1 MKFCG
6 ASVFYKDKFQ
16 RIDFEFENEKFKSFG
31 NFPSDASD
39 DCINIKDKYI
49 IPGLTDIHTHGA
61 MNADSCDGKI
71 ESINTF
77 AKYMMENGIT
87 QFVPTTMT
95 FSENILSGIFACLG
109 AYDNSYAKLVGIHME
124 GPFIAESKIG
134 AQNPKYISKANAEM
148 TKRLDNLSG
157 GLLKIISIAPETEG
171 AMEFARELKDDYIIS
186 IAHTDCDYDTA
197 IEAFDNGFS
206 HLTHMFN
213 AMNGIHH
220 RAPGPIIAAYE
231 RAKYI
236 ELIADGVHVYPPV
249 VRMVF
254 DLMGDKII
262 LVSDSMRAT
271 GLSDGVYDLGGQN
284 VEVKGNTA
292 RIVDKGNIA
301 GSVTNLFACM
311 QTAIAMGVDRV
322 NAVKAASV
330 NPARA
335 LELKDMGEIEEGYF
349 ANFLILDEDFNLE
362 AVYIR
367 GKERWK
373 R

>member
-6 ASVFYKDKFQ
+6 GNVFYKNKFQ
-16 RIDFEFENEKFKSFG
+16 DIDFELDNEKFKSFG
-31 NFPSDASD
+31 NFASD
-39 DCINIKDKYI
+39 DCINIKGKYI

-61 MNADSCDGKI
+61 MNADACDGKI

-95 FSENILSGIFACLG
+95 ISENILSGIFACLG
-109 AYDNSYAKLVGIHME
+109 AYDNSYANLVGIHME
-124 GPFIAESKIG
+124 GPFIAEDKIG
-134 AQNPKYISKANAEM
+134 AQNPKYVSSANVEM

-157 GLLKIISIAPETEG
+157 GLLKIISMAPERDG
-171 AMEFARELKDDYIIS
+171 ALEFAKELAADYIIS
-186 IAHTDCDYDTA
+186 IAHTNCDYDTA
-197 IEAFDNGFS
+197 IDAFNNGFS

-236 ELIADGVHVYPPV
+236 ELIADGVHVYPPI

-271 GLSDGVYDLGGQN
+271 GLADGFYELGGQN

-292 RIVDKGNIA
+292 RLVDKGNIA
-301 GSVTNLFACM
+301 GSVTNLFKCM

-322 NAVKAASV
+322 KAVKAASV

-335 LELKDMGEIEEGYF
+335 LGLTDMGEIKEGYF

>member
-6 ASVFYKDKFQ
+6 GNVFYKDKFQ

-31 NFPSDASD
+31 NFSSEDS
-39 DCINIKDKYI
+39 ININGKYI

-61 MNADSCDGKI
+61 MNADACDGKV
-71 ESINTF
+71 ESIEII

-95 FSENILSGIFACLG
+95 FSEEILSKIFKTLG
-109 AYDNSYAKLVGIHME
+109 EYDNSYANLVGIHME

-134 AQNPKYISKANAEM
+134 AQNPKYISKANVQM

-157 GLLKIISIAPETEG
+157 GLLKIISLAPETDG
-171 AMEFARELKDDYIIS
+171 ALEFARELADDYIIS

-197 IEAFDNGFS
+197 IDAFQSGFS
-206 HLTHMFN
+206 HLTHMYN

-220 RAPGPIIAAYE
+220 RKPGPIIAGYE
-231 RAKYI
+231 RAKTL
-236 ELIADGVHVYPPV
+236 ELIADGVHIHPAI
-249 VRMVF
+249 VRFSF
-254 DLMGDKII
+254 DLMGERII

-284 VEVKGNTA
+284 VEVRGNTA
-292 RIVDKGNIA
+292 RLADKGNIA
-301 GSVTNLFACM
+301 GSVTNLFKCM

-322 NAVKAASV
+322 KAVKAASV

-335 LELKDMGEIEEGYF
+335 LGLRDMGEIEEGYF

-367 GKERWK
+367 GKERW
-373 R
+373 RR

>member
-6 ASVFYKDKFQ
+6 GNVFYKDKFQ

-31 NFPSDASD
+31 NFSNE
-39 DCINIKDKYI
+39 DCINIRGKYV

-61 MNADSCDGKI
+61 MNADACDGKV
-71 ESINTF
+71 ESIEII

-95 FSENILSGIFACLG
+95 FSEEILSKIFKTFG
-109 AYDNSYAKLVGIHME
+109 EYDNSYANLVGIHME

-134 AQNPKYISKANAEM
+134 AQNPKYISKANVQM

-157 GLLKIISIAPETEG
+157 GLLKIISLAPETDG
-171 AMEFARELKDDYIIS
+171 ALEFARELADDFIIS

-197 IEAFDNGFS
+197 IDAFQNGFS
-206 HLTHMFN
+206 HLTHMYN

-220 RAPGPIIAAYE
+220 RKPGPIIAGYE
-231 RAKYI
+231 RAKTL
-236 ELIADGVHVYPPV
+236 ELIADGVHIHPAVA
-249 VRMVF
+249 RFSF
-254 DLMGDKII
+254 DMMGDKII

-271 GLSDGVYDLGGQN
+271 GLSDGIYDLGGQN
-284 VEVKGNTA
+284 VEVKGNTS
-292 RIVDKGNIA
+292 RLVDKGNIA
-301 GSVTNLFACM
+301 GSVTNLFKCM
-311 QTAIAMGVDRV
+311 QTAIAMGVDRTK
-322 NAVKAASV
+322 AVKAASV
-330 NPARA
+330 NSARA
-335 LELKDMGEIEEGYF
+335 LGLRDMGEIEEGYF

-367 GKERWK
+367 GKERW
-373 R
+373 RR

>member
-6 ASVFYKDKFQ
+6 GNVFYKDKFQ

-31 NFPSDASD
+31 NFPSEDS
-39 DCINIKDKYI
+39 ININGKYI

-134 AQNPKYISKANAEM
+134 AQNPKYISKANVEM

-322 NAVKAASV
+322 KAVKAASV
-330 NPARA
+330 NPART
-335 LELKDMGEIEEGYF
+335 LGLKDMGEIEEGYF

>member
-6 ASVFYKDKFQ
+6 GNVFYKNKFQ
-16 RIDFEFENEKFKSFG
+16 DIDFELDNEKFKSFG
-31 NFPSDASD
+31 YFAGD
-39 DCINIKDKYI
+39 DCINIKGKYI

-61 MNADSCDGKI
+61 MNADACDGKI

-109 AYDNSYAKLVGIHME
+109 AYDNSYANLVGIHME
-124 GPFIAESKIG
+124 GPFIAEDKIG
-134 AQNPKYISKANAEM
+134 AQNPKYVSSANVEM

-157 GLLKIISIAPETEG
+157 GLLKIISMAPERDG
-171 AMEFARELKDDYIIS
+171 ALEFAKELAADYIIS
-186 IAHTDCDYDTA
+186 IAHTSCDYDTA
-197 IEAFDNGFS
+197 IDAFDNGFS
-206 HLTHMFN
+206 QLTHMFN

-220 RAPGPIIAAYE
+220 RAPGPILAAYE
-231 RAKYI
+231 RAKYM
-236 ELIADGVHVYPPV
+236 ELITDGVHIHPAI

-254 DLMGDKII
+254 DLMGDRII

-271 GLSDGVYDLGGQN
+271 GLADGLYDLGGQN

-292 RIVDKGNIA
+292 RLVDKGNIA
-301 GSVTNLFACM
+301 GSVTNLFKCM

-322 NAVKAASV
+322 KAVKAASV

-335 LELKDMGEIEEGYF
+335 LGLTDMGEIKEGYF

>member
-1 MKFCG
+1 MKFWG
-6 ASVFYKDKFQ
+6 GNVFYKDKFQ

-31 NFPSDASD
+31 NFPSE
-39 DCINIKDKYI
+39 DCINIRGKYVL
-49 IPGLTDIHTHGA
+49 PGLTDIHTHGA

-95 FSENILSGIFACLG
+95 FSEEILSKIFKTFG
-109 AYDNSYAKLVGIHME
+109 EYDNSYANLVGIHME

-134 AQNPKYISKANAEM
+134 AQNPKYISNANVEM

-157 GLLKIISIAPETEG
+157 GLLKIISLAPETDG
-171 AMEFARELKDDYIIS
+171 ALEFAREMADDYIIS

-271 GLSDGVYDLGGQN
+271 GLADGVYDLGGQN

-292 RIVDKGNIA
+292 RLVDKGNIA
-301 GSVTNLFACM
+301 GSVTNLFKCM
-311 QTAIAMGVDRV
+311 QIAIAMGVDRTK
-322 NAVKAASV
+322 AVKAASV

-335 LELKDMGEIEEGYF
+335 LGLRDMGEIEEGYF

-367 GKERWK
+367 GKERW
-373 R
+373 RR